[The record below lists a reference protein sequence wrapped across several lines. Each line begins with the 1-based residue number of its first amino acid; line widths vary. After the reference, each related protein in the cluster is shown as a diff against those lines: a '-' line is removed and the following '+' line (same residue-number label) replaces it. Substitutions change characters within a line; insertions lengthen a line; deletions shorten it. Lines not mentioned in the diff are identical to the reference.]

1 MAILGNSLHRRN
13 QEKQERTEN
22 ADEEIDRLEES
33 IRRLKIDFDIFF
45 NGGSKTPPHAARA
58 SLEAR
63 LSRLNGNRTLTFSNR
78 YKLNTMMSRYN
89 SYRHLW
95 RRKLREKG
103 DDIT

>member
-1 MAILGNSLHRRN
+1 MAIIGNSLYRRDQLQKERLDN
-13 QEKQERTEN
+13 AEEK
-22 ADEEIDRLEES
+22 IDRLEED

-63 LSRLNGNRTLTFSNR
+63 ISQLNGNRELSYGSR
-78 YKLNTMMSRYN
+78 YKLNTLVSRYN

-95 RRKLREKG
+95 RRKLKEKG
-103 DDIT
+103 DEIE